1 MINDGRDTQAIIV
14 IYNGKMIDTDAQ
26 KALASLLVD
35 FFGAK
40 ASEITMVLKDS
51 KGIAETLLRD
61 QQHEVKVEDQTQL
74 SEKEALEQAI
84 IYIGEKF
91 ETDLSS
97 KNNDAFG
104 AFAFSLAQELTE
116 GRDENVR
123 TAVEIIATTQEKVS
137 KQLCVKYKINSK
149 VLNLIKICYNR
160 YKAYVS

>member
-1 MINDGRDTQAIIV
+1 MINGRDTQAII
-14 IYNGKMIDTDAQ
+14 ITYNGEMIDPSAQ
-26 KALASLLVD
+26 KALASLLID
-35 FFGAK
+35 HFGAR

-61 QQHEVKVEDQTQL
+61 SQHQIKIVDQPQL
-74 SEKEALEQAI
+74 SAEEALEQAI

-91 ETDLSS
+91 EIDLSN
-97 KNNDAFG
+97 KDDDAFG

-123 TAVEIIATTQEKVS
+123 TAVEIIATTQGKIS
-137 KQLCVKYKINSK
+137 KRLCVKYKINSK
-149 VLNLIKICYNR
+149 VLNLIKVCYNR